1 MRKLFFAIV
10 LLLCVVFIISQIA
23 EVEAIADTLKRGD
36 WRFLLLA
43 LGVEIAWLVNV
54 AASYR
59 SIFQATGV
67 EEKIETLFVLS
78 TAANF
83 VNVVAP
89 SVGMGGM
96 AVFIAEARRRGY
108 SPARATI
115 AGALYVL
122 FDYTGFLCILTIGWI
137 VLLRR
142 NNFDVAEITA
152 SVILI
157 ILALGLATML
167 FLGMRSA
174 HSLGSALV
182 WMARQVNRLIKP
194 FTRRKYLS
202 EERAIAFASEAAEGL
217 NELRQNP
224 QNLLMPFGLALSN
237 KTLLIS
243 ILFFVF
249 MAFKAPI
256 SVGTLVAGFSVAY
269 LFLIVSPTPS
279 GLGVVEGALTL
290 ALSTMYIPLSVAA
303 VITLAYRAI
312 TFWFPLVFGVA
323 AFRHLAHT

>member
-1 MRKLFFAIV
+1 MRKMFFAIA
-10 LLLCVVFIISQIA
+10 LLLCVMLVIGQIA
-23 EVEAIADTLKRGD
+23 EVQAIADTMKRGD
-36 WRFLLLA
+36 WRFLALA

-67 EEKIETLFVLS
+67 DEKIETLLMLS

-89 SVGMGGM
+89 SAGMGGM
-96 AVFIAEARRRGY
+96 AVFISEARRRGY
-108 SPARATI
+108 SSGRATI

-122 FDYTGFLCILTIGWI
+122 FDYAGFLCILTLGLI

-142 NNFDVAEITA
+142 HNLDAAEITA
-152 SVILI
+152 SAIVLI
-157 ILALGLATML
+157 IVLGLAIL
-167 FLGMRSA
+167 LYLGTRSA
-174 HSLGSALV
+174 KTLGSALV
-182 WMARQVNRLIKP
+182 WLARQVNRLIKP
-194 FTRRKYLS
+194 FTHRQFLS
-202 EERAIAFASEAAEGL
+202 EERALDFAQEAADGL
-217 NELRQNP
+217 SELRQNP
-224 QNLLMPFGLALSN
+224 HNLLMPFGLALSN

-249 MAFKAPI
+249 MAFKTPI

-279 GLGVVEGALTL
+279 GIGIVEGALTL
-290 ALSTMYIPLSVAA
+290 ALSTMYVPLGAAA
-303 VITLAYRAI
+303 VITLAYRGI
-312 TFWFPLVFGVA
+312 TFWLPLFFGMA
-323 AFRHLAHT
+323 AFRHVAHT